1 VIGAGFM
8 RRYVSGGD
16 REQINLLPMCM
27 DDMIAQDNVVRAIDV
42 IVDNMDITTM
52 GFTHSETKETGRKP
66 YNPVD
71 LFKLYTYSYYNGIR
85 SSRRIEK
92 ECYRNIE
99 VMWLINELKPDFKT
113 ISDFRKD
120 NKKQIK
126 LAFSKFSMI
135 CDELGLV
142 SKEIVAIDGSKFRAN
157 NGRTSYYTKNKLD
170 KMLEHYAETA
180 EKYMALLDNC
190 DTQDSDNQNTTLSR
204 TEIEEK
210 IKGIKNRV
218 SELEAISEQVKK
230 EGSIY
235 ITDPDA
241 RIMRCN
247 NDGGLICHNVQIAV
261 EDKTHLVVAVDVT
274 SEPTDYKQ
282 FYNIASKAKEE
293 LQVNEI
299 IAIADKGY
307 YSTDEF
313 IKCKDNGIIA
323 IVSKANKSNFS
334 NVNYSK
340 LNFKYNEENDV
351 YICPQ
356 GHELS
361 RPKKRRSNST
371 IIRYQNRTACKNCPV
386 KDLCTPHKHG
396 RTVFRQENDRF
407 ADEVDKRTK
416 ENMKLYNKRKQ
427 MAEHPFGT
435 IKRNFGFTYFLTR
448 RTENVLTESLMH
460 FLVYNIKRVINT
472 VGVEKLVGELQG

>member
-1 VIGAGFM
+1 MG
-8 RRYVSGGD
+8 RYFDTGNRD
-16 REQINLLPMCM
+16 QLNLLPMCL
-27 DDMIAQDNVVRAIDV
+27 DDMIAQNNVIRAIDV
-42 IVDNMDITTM
+42 IVDNLDILSM
-52 GFTHSETKETGRKP
+52 GFTHSETKKTGRKP

-71 LFKLYTYSYYNGIR
+71 FFKLYTYCYFNGIR
-85 SSRRIEK
+85 SSRKIEK

-99 VMWLINELKPDFKT
+99 VMWLINELRPDFKT
-113 ISDFRKD
+113 IADFCKD

-126 LAFSKFSMI
+126 IAFSKFSMI
-135 CDELGLV
+135 CDELGLI

-157 NGRTSYYTKNKLD
+157 NSRSAYYTKNKLD
-170 KMLEHYAETA
+170 KMIEHYVECA
-180 EKYMALLDNC
+180 EKYMALLDTC
-190 DTQDSDNQNTTLSR
+190 DKEEGDNQNTTLSR
-204 TEIEEK
+204 SEIEEK

-218 SELEAISEQVKK
+218 SELEDIYDHVKK

-235 ITDPDA
+235 ITDPDS

-282 FYNIASKAKEE
+282 FYNMASKAKEE
-293 LQVNEI
+293 LHVDEI
-299 IAIADKGY
+299 TVIADKGY

-313 IKCKDNGIIA
+313 IKCKGNGITA
-323 IVSKANKSNFS
+323 LVSKAIKGNFS
-334 NVNYSK
+334 NTNYNK
-340 LNFKYNEENDV
+340 VNFKYNEEKDV

-361 RPKKRRSNST
+361 KPKRRT
-371 IIRYQNRTACKNCPV
+371 GKIPIVRYQNRSACKGCHV
-386 KDLCTPHKHG
+386 KDQCTTHQH
-396 RTVFRQENDRF
+396 RTVIRKENDQF
-407 ADEVDKRTK
+407 AEEVDRRTK
-416 ENMKLYNKRKQ
+416 ENMELYKKRKQ
-427 MAEHPFGT
+427 LAEHPFGT

-448 RTENVLTESLMH
+448 RTENVRTESLMH
-460 FLVYNIKRVINT
+460 FLVYNMKRVINT